1 MTGNFS
7 TITSW
12 RDRNA
17 TTNVSS
23 AAAISALITSEVSSA
38 VSTAVASALTTTIAA
53 AISSAITDA
62 LSVSNLEPIISQI
75 IGSQVSPSNIWLSG
89 TTVAENISIGT
100 TVATIAD
107 DGNPLCTYTIT
118 ADPDNKFDISG
129 NALITTALLDYET
142 ATSHSVSIRATNS
155 ITTGGAAGYADKTF
169 TITVTDVSEAAPDT
183 TAPTITSSTTL
194 TVNENAAF
202 SHTVTADES
211 ATFALTGDDGPRFQ
225 IVSSTGVI
233 TGGPFD
239 YENPLDTGADNVY
252 NFNVVATDAAGNSST
267 TAHTLKVQNV
277 ADSTD
282 VTAPTLLSSQT
293 YSLANLT
300 AFSQVLTASESVTWT
315 KPAGS
320 DAALFTLTVSN
331 PSTTATLTMTAKDNT
346 APSDADANNS
356 YLCPI
361 NIADAALNDTDYTIT
376 VNVSAAEELIT
387 NSSFDTAAGAGW
399 STRNASSPSY
409 AVAGQ
414 VTIAQAAQGYHG
426 IQQNFT
432 TVIGTSYTV
441 TLICTNLTGRFIF
454 GVERVSTGNDYSNV
468 EVLTPGSYGLT
479 FTADTTSTTVYVENN
494 FTSNFSA
501 TITSISCPNPAAT
514 SGGGGGGTAPDPE
527 PTTATYFSASS
538 PWNSA
543 IGSSPTLATNSAALV
558 SAISGFS
565 GFQLNQ
571 SSWTVNVSD
580 PAAGTARQLVRY
592 NGVEGSPSFYW
603 GTSDVPVASD
613 SKGTPDGDGH
623 LIIIDEANNRIF
635 NFYQAVRNDATGVLT
650 ATGQGVFRMDG
661 PGWWDPSGGTSPGP
675 WTGRSSNASLL
686 GGLIFPEELTAGLIP
701 HALAVGLDQGTTQA
715 MSKGVSAPAKTFDAH
730 PTGTVPG
737 GTRYQLHPDLDLTS
751 LSLGRE
757 ARIICQAM
765 QTYGFFIVESTSG
778 MALYFRSIH
787 NGGASYAGMD
797 FTGITTGSAAFATI
811 RNNLRVIAPAPSYE
825 YDYPSRWSPANP
837 RKYFV

>member
-17 TTNVSS
+17 TTNEASGDIEAAITAEVDAAV
-23 AAAISALITSEVSSA
+23 AAAMAEALDTS
-38 VSTAVASALTTTIAA
+38 IAA
-53 AISSAITDA
+53 AIDAAITAA
-62 LSVSNLEPIISQI
+62 LSVTNLEPIISQI
-75 IGSQVSPSNIWLSG
+75 IGSQVSPSTIWLSG

-142 ATSHSVSIRATNS
+142 ATSHSVTIRATNS

-169 TITVTDVSEAAPDT
+169 TITVTNVSEASPDT
-183 TAPTITSSTTL
+183 TAPTITSSVAL
-194 TVNENAAF
+194 TVAENAAF

-225 IVSSTGVI
+225 IIASTGVI

-252 NFNVVATDAAGNSST
+252 NFSVIATDTAGNSST
-267 TAHTLKVQNV
+267 TAHTLTVTNV
-277 ADSTD
+277 ADGTD

-331 PSTTATLTMTAKDNT
+331 PSTTATLTMTAKDNA
-346 APSDADANNS
+346 APSDTDTNNS

-409 AVAGQ
+409 ATAGQ

-432 TVIGTSYTV
+432 TVIGTTYTATV
-441 TLICTNLTGRFIF
+441 ICTTLTGRFIF
-454 GVERVSTGNDYSNV
+454 GVERVSTGNDYTNA
-468 EVLTPGSYGLT
+468 EVMVPGSYALT

-514 SGGGGGGTAPDPE
+514 SGGGGSGTTPDPE
-527 PTTATYFSASS
+527 PTTSTYFSASS

-543 IGSSPTLATNSAALV
+543 IGSSPTLASNSSAIV
-558 SAISGFS
+558 SALSVFDGL
-565 GFQLNQ
+565 QLNQ
-571 SSWTVNVSD
+571 SSWTVNVSE
-580 PAAGTARQLVRY
+580 PAAGSPRQLVL
-592 NGVEGSPSFYW
+592 GPVEGSPSFRW
-603 GTSDVPVASD
+603 GTADVPVGAD
-613 SKGTPDGDGH
+613 STGTPDRDAH
-623 LIIIDEANNRIF
+623 LIIIDRPNNRLF
-635 NFYQAVRNDATGVLT
+635 NFYRIARSTAGVLT
-650 ATGQGVFRMDG
+650 TEAMGVFRLNG
-661 PGWWDPSGGTSPGP
+661 PGWWDPNGGTSPGP

-701 HALAVGLDQGTTQA
+701 HALALGVDQYVTQP
-715 MSKGVSAPAKTFDAH
+715 MQNGVSAPAKTFDGH
-730 PTGTVPG
+730 TSGTVPG
-737 GTRYQLHPDLDLTS
+737 GTRIQLSPTLDLDS
-751 LSLGRE
+751 MGLGRE
-757 ARIICQAM
+757 AKIICQAW
-765 QTYGFFIVESTSG
+765 QTYGAFVVESTSG
-778 MALYFRSIH
+778 FCMYFRSTA
-787 NGGASYAGMD
+787 NGGASYSGMD
-797 FTGITTGSAAFATI
+797 FTGIRKGDQAFTTI
-811 RNNLRVIAPAPSYE
+811 KNNFRIIAPAPSYE
-825 YDYPSRWSPANP
+825 YDYPSRWSPVNP

>member
-1 MTGNFS
+1 MSGNFS

-17 TTNVSS
+17 TTNEPSGDIEAAITAEVDAAV
-23 AAAISALITSEVSSA
+23 AAAVSEALDTS
-38 VSTAVASALTTTIAA
+38 IAA
-53 AISSAITDA
+53 AIDAAIADA
-62 LSVSNLEPIISQI
+62 LSVTNLEPIISQI

-89 TTVAENISIGT
+89 TTVAENVSIGS

-129 NALITTALLDYET
+129 NALITTALLDYEND
-142 ATSHSVSIRATNS
+142 TSHSVSIRATNS

-169 TITVTDVSEAAPDT
+169 TITVTDVSEATPDT
-183 TAPTITSSTTL
+183 TAPVITSSVTL

-211 ATFALTGDDGPRFQ
+211 AAFALTGDDGPRFQ

-239 YENPLDTGADNVY
+239 YENPVDTGANNVY
-252 NFNVVATDAAGNSST
+252 NFNVIATDAAGNAST
-267 TAHTLKVQNV
+267 TAHTLTVLNV

-315 KPAGS
+315 KPAGD

-331 PSTTATLTMTAKDNT
+331 PSTTATLTMTAKDYT
-346 APSDADANNS
+346 APSDTDTNNS

-376 VNVSAAEELIT
+376 VNVSSAAELIT

-399 STRNASSPSY
+399 TARNASTPSY
-409 AVAGQ
+409 ATAGQ
-414 VTIAQAAQGYHG
+414 VTITGDLDAKG
-426 IQQNFT
+426 IEQSFT
-432 TVIGTSYTV
+432 TVVGLTYTV
-441 TLICTNLTGRFIF
+441 TM
-454 GVERVSTGNDYSNV
+454 VVSTMVQQWAWGIERTDTGADYSTQYINS
-468 EVLTPGSYGLT
+468 PGSYEIEFIAAT
-479 FTADTTSTTVYVENN
+479 TTSRFYVENN
-494 FTSNFSA
+494 FKASA
-501 TITSISCPNPAAT
+501 SIIITSVTCPNPAA
-514 SGGGGGGTAPDPE
+514 SGGGGGTNPDPE

-543 IGSSPTLATNSAALV
+543 IASSPTLATNSAALV

-571 SSWTVNVSD
+571 SSWTVNVSE

-623 LIIIDEANNRIF
+623 LIIIDEANNRVF
-635 NFYQAVRNDATGVLT
+635 NFYQAARNDATGVLT
-650 ATGQGVFRMDG
+650 ATGQGVFRLNG

-701 HALAVGLDQGTTQA
+701 HALAVGLDQGTTQN
-715 MSKGVSAPAKTFDAH
+715 MQTGVSAPAKTFDAH

-737 GTRYQLHPDLDLTS
+737 GTRYQLNPSLDLDTLG
-751 LSLGRE
+751 LGRE

-778 MALYFRSIH
+778 MALYFRSTH
-787 NGGASYAGMD
+787 NGGASYSGMD
-797 FTGITTGSAAFATI
+797 FTGITGGSAAFNTI
-811 RNNLRVIAPAPSYE
+811 KNNLRVIAPAPSYE
-825 YDYPSRWSPANP
+825 YDYPSRWSPPNP